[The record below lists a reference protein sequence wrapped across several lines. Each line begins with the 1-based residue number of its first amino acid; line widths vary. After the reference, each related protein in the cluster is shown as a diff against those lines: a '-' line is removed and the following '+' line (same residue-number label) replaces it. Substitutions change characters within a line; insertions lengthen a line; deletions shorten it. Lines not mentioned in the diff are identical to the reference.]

1 MSSTSAAASGKGYE
15 SILPLKIK
23 EAELVH
29 TNGTKFTDSGA
40 KTKYGVSW
48 DIALYALEKSKSLA
62 ELGDI
67 IYQEIDEL
75 TYEEMDRNG
84 EFHLV
89 SEFKKEHDAATAIAM
104 GTLHKFSTH
113 GEAATSAHAS
123 AAVSAISS
131 EQRLP
136 LYVDRED
143 CYLMSRRGSLIKHT
157 SRDADL
163 YLKEAW
169 EFGWQAL
176 RNSKSIAQA
185 KNYIKRIVADY
196 KRDFLAGLE
205 GQSGYNAT
213 NHGNNNDDHFAEIRD
228 DALKVVQGT
237 LAHWKNQETYAE
249 KEPKQ
254 AAKQATQK
262 ATNNTRRAS
271 RKARTKNMWLSLAA
285 SREEGKKRHTQN
297 KFNAAIASGKS
308 INLRSF
314 ARSLKLLKGNQVDK
328 YYKIAEKQHEEKQA
342 ARKTKKNSPKKLSP
356 VKENEI

>member
-1 MSSTSAAASGKGYE
+1 MSSTSAAASGKGYDT
-15 SILPLKIK
+15 ILPLKIK

-104 GTLHKFSTH
+104 GTLRKFSTH
-113 GEAATSAHAS
+113 GDAATSAHAS
-123 AAVSAISS
+123 AAASAISS
-131 EQRLP
+131 ETKLP
-136 LYVDRED
+136 LYVDRDD

-185 KNYIKRIVADY
+185 ENYIKRTVADY
-196 KRDFLAGLE
+196 KRDFLAELE

-228 DALKVVQGT
+228 DALKVVEGT
-237 LAHWKNQETYAE
+237 LAHWNNQETYAE

-262 ATNNTRRAS
+262 AANNTRRANS
-271 RKARTKNMWLSLAA
+271 KARVKNRWAAIAETK
-285 SREEGKKRHTQN
+285 EENKKRHTQN
-297 KFNAAIASGKS
+297 KFNAAIKSGKR

-314 ARSLKLLKGNQVDK
+314 ARSLKLLTENQVDE
-328 YYKIAEKQHEEKQA
+328 YYEIVKKQA
-342 ARKTKKNSPKKLSP
+342 TSKTKKNSPKKLSAA
-356 VKENEI
+356 KENNEE